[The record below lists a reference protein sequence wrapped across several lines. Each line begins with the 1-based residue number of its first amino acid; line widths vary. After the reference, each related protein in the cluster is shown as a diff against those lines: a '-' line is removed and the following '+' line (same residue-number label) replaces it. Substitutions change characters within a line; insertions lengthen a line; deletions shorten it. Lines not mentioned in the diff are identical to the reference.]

1 MSFAPNYTPTVGFAT
16 EESNQTAGRST
27 VRTPAVDN
35 ELANISSSINAI
47 NSNLKKIQRDD
58 NKLMDAS
65 VEPHTLSEQTRAI
78 LSVGNTN
85 PRGNWTANTNY
96 AFKDI
101 VMFSNVAQICI
112 TPHNS
117 GTVFTQSFWMPI
129 SGDGTSA
136 ANAAAAASSAA
147 SAAASASSATSSAAS
162 ASSSASSAST
172 SAGNA
177 ATSEVNSSNS
187 ASSAATSAAS
197 AADSAANAALNVDFP
212 EVAFD
217 QAADFLVFSDTS
229 DSNKKKK
236 VKSGLGILDRTGLAG
251 QILTAQGP
259 GSAPI
264 WRDKFGNS
272 AVIATTSGSAIDFTG
287 IPSSASRITMFVDD
301 VGTSGSSPLLVQ
313 GGSGAIETSAY
324 SSTGSA
330 IQGTAAGATG
340 TASGFQLSNTDGGA
354 TWVRRGVVVLVKKP
368 GTNTWELTSTLSVS
382 GAANDRTEF
391 AAGRKT
397 FSGVLDRIRLSI
409 SSGAFSTGSVA
420 ISWE

>member
-251 QILTAQGP
+251 QILTAQGAGVAP
-259 GSAPI
+259 AWDADKYLGIGQAYGSNLAGVSRFFNTTYTNTGSKP
-264 WRDKFGNS
+264 RFVSVGVTFPAASSQVTLLVDGHQVGFAGS
-272 AVIATTSGSAIDFTG
+272 SSVVIAGQVCAIVPPGGTYQAVNTG
-287 IPSSASRITMFVDD
+287 
-301 VGTSGSSPLLVQ
+301 
-313 GGSGAIETSAY
+313 
-324 SSTGSA
+324 
-330 IQGTAAGATG
+330 AGATG
-340 TASGFQLSNTDGGA
+340 TYWHELS
-354 TWVRRGVVVLVKKP
+354 
-368 GTNTWELTSTLSVS
+368 
-382 GAANDRTEF
+382 
-391 AAGRKT
+391 
-397 FSGVLDRIRLSI
+397 
-409 SSGAFSTGSVA
+409 
-420 ISWE
+420 